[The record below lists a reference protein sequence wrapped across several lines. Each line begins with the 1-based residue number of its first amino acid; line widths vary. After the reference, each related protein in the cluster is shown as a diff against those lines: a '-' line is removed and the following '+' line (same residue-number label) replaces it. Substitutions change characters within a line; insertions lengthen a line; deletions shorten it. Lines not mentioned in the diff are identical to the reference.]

1 MSLSTL
7 GPTAEISVIVVNY
20 GTADLAIEAV
30 ESVLARDHGGRPVDI
45 HLVDNASPG
54 SDADILETALQ
65 RPGWTERVFFYPES
79 ENHGFGRG
87 NNLVLTALAA
97 RTVPPKYVFLLNPD
111 ARLENEAVGILADFL
126 DSHTDV
132 AVAGASIRKPGDV
145 PVTAAFRFPGVISE
159 FIGALSI
166 GPVTRACARW
176 QVPLDPYLPTGT
188 VGWVAGAAMM
198 ARLSALR
205 QVGLFDPDYFLYY
218 EEVDL
223 MYRLK
228 QAGFETW
235 YVAEAR
241 AIHLEGAATDVK
253 SGRSERRRRP
263 AYWYESWRFYFV
275 KNHGRVRALAAAA
288 AWVLG
293 AVLNHG
299 VERLRGRTPKA
310 PLQFLSDFWSVG
322 IRPMLGLKGR
332 RND

>member
-1 MSLSTL
+1 MTDQNS
-7 GPTAEISVIVVNY
+7 GPAAQISVIVVNY
-20 GTADLAIEAV
+20 GTAALAIEAV
-30 ESVLARDHGGRPVDI
+30 ESVLARQHGGRPVDV

-54 SDADILETALQ
+54 DDAEVLAVAQ
-65 RPGWTERVFFYPES
+65 RRPGWVGQVFFYPET

-87 NNLVLTALAA
+87 NNLVLKALAA
-97 RTVPPKYVFLLNPD
+97 RAAPPKYVFLLNPD
-111 ARLENEAVGILADFL
+111 AQLENETLEILADFL
-126 DSHTDV
+126 DSHAGT

-159 FIGALSI
+159 FTGALSV

-176 QVPLDPYLPTGT
+176 QVPLDPELSTGP
-188 VGWVAGAAMM
+188 VDWVAGAAMM
-198 ARLSALR
+198 ARLSALE
-205 QVGLFDPDYFLYY
+205 QADFFDPNYFLYY

-228 QAGFETW
+228 QAGHTIW

-241 AIHLEGAATDVK
+241 AVHLEGAATDVK

-275 KNHGRVRALAAAA
+275 KNYGRARALAAAL
-288 AWVLG
+288 AWILG
-293 AVLNHG
+293 ATLNHG
-299 VERLRGRTPKA
+299 VERLRGRTPSA
-310 PLQFLSDFWSVG
+310 PLHFLSDFWGAG
-322 IRPMLGLKGR
+322 IRPLLGMKAS